1 MSTDWLVIAAGL
13 VAILV
18 ILAPLYLAPFAE
30 RWNRDDRH
38 YTGTWDEEAG

>member
-1 MSTDWLVIAAGL
+1 MTTDTLVIVAGL

-30 RWNRDDRH
+30 RWERKDRT
-38 YTGTWDEEAG
+38 YTALWDEEA